1 MMEHSSS
8 SRSFADTNTSELPI
22 LGDTVSP
29 VTPEGHPSMR
39 SSSSSLRFS
48 PSKRKLSPSP
58 SPLSQT
64 QTQTQSSSSSSLA
77 ASNSLTDRLTMMNIP
92 TQDLKGAVFYGWLWK
107 RGQSFKTWKKRFFL
121 LNGAAL
127 TYYTQCC
134 VIASDVLGGGTQCLD
149 LPVRGGLRVAKAE
162 LSDLTSFGLKI
173 TSSSG
178 RVLYVQAGDQDARTQ
193 WLNVLKEAPQMRGM
207 MGPAPL
213 RRTMASDLSTQ
224 RSYQAESSSP
234 YMHTAM
240 SVLSSDDGED
250 DAQDCD
256 MQGYLH
262 VRGGLLSGWK
272 KRFVTLT
279 DGHLN
284 VRRSRTQRSS
294 DPHEADKGLVVLSAT
309 TWGGHAHGICIRLEN
324 HKELI
329 VHAEH
334 DVDASMWLDALKSC

>member
-1 MMEHSSS
+1 MEHSSS
-8 SRSFADTNTSELPI
+8 TASSSNGGERSFADTSTSEFPI

-29 VTPEGHPSMR
+29 VTPDGHPSMR
-39 SSSSSLRFS
+39 SSSSSIRFS
-48 PSKRKLSPSP
+48 PSKRKLAQ

-64 QTQTQSSSSSSLA
+64 QSSSDSTA
-77 ASNSLTDRLTMMNIP
+77 NSLTDRLTMMNIP

-134 VIASDVLGGGTQCLD
+134 VIASDVLGGGTHCLD

-162 LSDLTSFGLKI
+162 LSDLTTFGLKI

-193 WLNVLKEAPQMRGM
+193 WLNVLKEAPQMRGVM
-207 MGPAPL
+207 SPAPF

-240 SVLSSDDGED
+240 SVLSSDDGDD
-250 DAQDCD
+250 DASDCD
-256 MQGYLH
+256 MQGYLY

-279 DGHLN
+279 DGHLS
-284 VRRSRTQRSS
+284 VRRSRSQRCS
-294 DPHEADKGLVVLSAT
+294 DPQEDKGLVVLSAA
-309 TWGGHAHGICIRLEN
+309 TWSGHAYGICIRLEN
-324 HKELI
+324 HKQLF

>member
-1 MMEHSSS
+1 MLEHSSS
-8 SRSFADTNTSELPI
+8 SSGEHSFTDTNTSEFPI

-29 VTPEGHPSMR
+29 VTPDGHPSMR
-39 SSSSSLRFS
+39 SSSSSIRFS
-48 PSKRKLSPSP
+48 SSKRKLAH
-58 SPLSQT
+58 SPLSD
-64 QTQTQSSSSSSLA
+64 TQSSSSSSMVA
-77 ASNSLTDRLTMMNIP
+77 ANSLTDRLTMMNIP

-149 LPVRGGLRVAKAE
+149 LPVKGGLRVAKAE
-162 LSDLTSFGLKI
+162 ISDLTSFGLKI

-178 RVLYVQAGDQDARTQ
+178 RVLYVQAGDQDARMQ
-193 WLNVLKEAPQMRGM
+193 WLDVLTEAPQRREM
-207 MGPAPL
+207 MGTVPL

-224 RSYQAESSSP
+224 RSYQAESRSP

-240 SVLSSDDGED
+240 SVLSSEDED

-256 MQGYLH
+256 MQGYLY

-272 KRFVTLT
+272 KRFLTLT
-279 DGHLN
+279 DGRLI
-284 VRRSRTQRSS
+284 VSRSRTQRSS
-294 DPHEADKGLVVLSAT
+294 DLQEADKAFVVLSAVS
-309 TWGGHAHGICIRLEN
+309 WSGHLHGMCIRLEN
-324 HKELI
+324 HKEMY
-329 VHAEH
+329 VYAEH

>member
-1 MMEHSSS
+1 MMDHSDSGD
-8 SRSFADTNTSELPI
+8 SFADTSTSEFPI

-29 VTPEGHPSMR
+29 VTPENHPSMSM
-39 SSSSSLRFS
+39 SSSRSFS
-48 PSKRKLSPSP
+48 PSKRKLAQ

-64 QTQTQSSSSSSLA
+64 QSSSSSLA

-149 LPVRGGLRVAKAE
+149 LPVRGGLRVAKAA
-162 LSDLTSFGLKI
+162 LSDMTSFGLKV

-178 RVLYVQAGDQDARTQ
+178 RVLYVQAGDEDSRAQ
-193 WLNVLKEAPQMRGM
+193 WLKVLQEAPKLRGEM
-207 MGPAPL
+207 MGHPI

-224 RSYQAESSSP
+224 RSYQTESSSP
-234 YMHTAM
+234 YMHMAM
-240 SVLSSDDGED
+240 SVLSSEDED

-262 VRGGLLSGWK
+262 VRGGLLPSYK
-272 KRFVTLT
+272 KRFMSLT
-279 DGHLN
+279 DGHLS
-284 VRRSRTQRSS
+284 VRRSRTHRSS
-294 DPHEADKGLVVLSAT
+294 DPQEADKPFEVLSAVP
-309 TWGGHAHGICIRLEN
+309 WSGHVHGICIRLEN
-324 HKELI
+324 HKEMF
-329 VHAEH
+329 AYA
-334 DVDASMWLDALKSC
+334 DNDADASMWLAALKSC

>member
-8 SRSFADTNTSELPI
+8 SGSSFADTSTSEFPI

-39 SSSSSLRFS
+39 SSSSSIRFS
-48 PSKRKLSPSP
+48 PSKRKLAQ
-58 SPLSQT
+58 SPLS
-64 QTQTQSSSSSSLA
+64 QTQSSSSSSLA
-77 ASNSLTDRLTMMNIP
+77 AAHNSLTDRLTMMNIP
-92 TQDLKGAVFYGWLWK
+92 TQDLKGAAFYGWLWK

-149 LPVRGGLRVAKAE
+149 LPVKGGLRVAKAE
-162 LSDLTSFGLKI
+162 LSDLTTFGLKI

-178 RVLYVQAGDQDARTQ
+178 RVLHVQAGDQDARMQ
-193 WLNVLKEAPQMRGM
+193 WLNVLKEAPQMRGLM
-207 MGPAPL
+207 SPAPL

-234 YMHTAM
+234 YTHTAM

-250 DAQDCD
+250 CD
-256 MQGYLH
+256 MQGYLYA
-262 VRGGLLSGWK
+262 RGGLLNGWK
-272 KRFVTLT
+272 KRFMTLT
-279 DGHLN
+279 NGHLT
-284 VRRSRTQRSS
+284 VRRSRSQRSS
-294 DPHEADKGLVVLSAT
+294 DPHDDKGLVVLSAA
-309 TWGGHAHGICIRLEN
+309 TWSGHAHGICIRLEN
-324 HKELI
+324 HKELF
-329 VHAEH
+329 VYAEH

>member
-1 MMEHSSS
+1 MMDHSESS
-8 SRSFADTNTSELPI
+8 AIGDTFVDTNTSEFPI
-22 LGDTVSP
+22 LGDNESP
-29 VTPEGHPSMR
+29 VTSDGHPSMR
-39 SSSSSLRFS
+39 NSHHRFS
-48 PSKRKLSPSP
+48 PNGGSKRKLAQ

-64 QTQTQSSSSSSLA
+64 RSSSSSSSLA

-92 TQDLKGAVFYGWLWK
+92 TQDLKGSVFYGWLWK

-162 LSDLTSFGLKI
+162 LSDMTSFGLKI

-178 RVLYVQAGDQDARTQ
+178 RVLYVQAGDQDSREQ
-193 WLNVLKEAPQMRGM
+193 WLKVLKEAPLMRGEM
-207 MGPAPL
+207 MGQVPL

-224 RSYQAESSSP
+224 RSYQAEGSSP

-240 SVLSSDDGED
+240 SVLSSDDGD
-250 DAQDCD
+250 DTQDCD

-262 VRGGLLSGWK
+262 VRGGLLPSWK
-272 KRFVTLT
+272 KRFMTLT
-279 DGHLN
+279 DGHLT
-284 VRRSRTQRSS
+284 VRPRRTLRSL
-294 DPHEADKGLVVLSAT
+294 DPQEADKPFEVISAVRWSGHDNGL
-309 TWGGHAHGICIRLEN
+309 CIRLEN
-324 HKELI
+324 HKELY
-329 VHAEH
+329 VYADH
-334 DVDASMWLDALKSC
+334 DVDASMWLEALKSC